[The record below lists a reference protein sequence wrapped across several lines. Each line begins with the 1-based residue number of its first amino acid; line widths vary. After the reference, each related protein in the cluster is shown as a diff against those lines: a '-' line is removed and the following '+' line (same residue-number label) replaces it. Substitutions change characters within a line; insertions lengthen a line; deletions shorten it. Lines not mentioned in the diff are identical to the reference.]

1 MFIYWF
7 CSSLI
12 LCFPLFKNPISM
24 AAMLVAISLVMVVM
38 ISVVS
43 SFWFS
48 YVLFL
53 VYVGGLLVLFIYICL
68 VSSNYPF
75 KFNLVSLLCIMMT
88 SCLISLKSE
97 SSYPSGILGSST
109 WVSGENLMNDKTL
122 SLFLFLAILLL
133 TMLLVVVRICEPGG
147 FSVTSNSNEKN

>member
-1 MFIYWF
+1 MFLYWF

-12 LCFPLFKNPISM
+12 FCFPLFKNPISM
-24 AAMLVAISLVMVVM
+24 AAMLVCISLVMVIM
-38 ISVVS
+38 ISMLS

-75 KFNLVSLLCIMMT
+75 KFNLVSLLCIMLG

-97 SSYPSGILGSST
+97 SSLPLGILGFST
-109 WVSGENLMNDKTL
+109 WVSGENLMNDKNL

-133 TMLLVVVRICEPGG
+133 SMLLVVVRICQPGG
-147 FSVTSNSNEKN
+147 FAVNMNNEKN

>member
-12 LCFPLFKNPISM
+12 FCFPLFKNPISM
-24 AAMLVAISLVMVVM
+24 AAMLVIISLSMVII
-38 ISVVS
+38 ISMLS

-75 KFNLVSLLCIMMT
+75 KFNLVSLLCIMLG

-97 SSYPSGILGSST
+97 SSYPSGVLGFST
-109 WVSGENLMNDKTL
+109 WVSGENLMNDKSL

-133 TMLLVVVRICEPGG
+133 SMLLVVVRICEPGG
-147 FSVTSNSNEKN
+147 FSVSSNNEKN

>member
-1 MFIYWF
+1 MLLLFWF
-7 CSSLI
+7 CSSMIFCL
-12 LCFPLFKNPISM
+12 PLLKNPISM
-24 AAMLVAISLVMVVM
+24 VAIVVAISLVMVMV
-38 ISVVS
+38 ISLLS

-75 KFNLVSLLCIMMT
+75 KFNVISMLCFIFG

-97 SSYPSGILGSST
+97 SSLPSRFLGPST
-109 WVSGENLMNDKTL
+109 WMSGESLLTEKSL
-122 SLFLFLAILLL
+122 SLFLFLVILLL
-133 TMLLVVVRICEPGG
+133 AMLLVVVRISQAGS
-147 FSVTSNSNEKN
+147 FSVSNYEKG